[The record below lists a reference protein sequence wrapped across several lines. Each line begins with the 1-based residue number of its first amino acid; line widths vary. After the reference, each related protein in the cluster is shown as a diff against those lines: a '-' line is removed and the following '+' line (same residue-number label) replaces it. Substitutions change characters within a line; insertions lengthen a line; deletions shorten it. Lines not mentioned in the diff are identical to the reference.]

1 MSSTQGV
8 ISRYRPYLP
17 VTVSTPVVTLQ
28 EGDTPLLRLRNIE
41 RHMSCEAE
49 LYAKFEGLNP
59 TASFKDRGMTVAVS
73 KALEEGAGAVLCAST
88 GNTSASAAAYAARA
102 NLKCVVILP
111 EGAIALGK
119 LAQALLHGAVVLPV
133 AASFDGALDLVRK
146 ISAAYKITLVN
157 SVNPYRLAGQ
167 KTAAFEICDVLGDA
181 PDFHVLPVGN
191 AGNITAYWMGY
202 KEYNAAGKSRRLP
215 KMFGFQAEGAA
226 PIVRGTPIENP
237 ETVASAIRIGN
248 PASWQQALKARD
260 ESGGD
265 IRAVS
270 DAAILEAY
278 RMLARFEGI
287 FAEPASAAALAG
299 AIQIHAEKML
309 DRGMRCVLT
318 LTGHGLKDPGTA
330 LKVVP
335 EPSPFKADVRAI
347 ADFLKLS
354 PQQA

>member
-1 MSSTQGV
+1 MTTQGV
-8 ISRYRPYLP
+8 ISRYRAYLP
-17 VTVSTPVVTLQ
+17 VTESTPVISLR

-41 RHMSCEAE
+41 KHVDCEAE

-73 KALEEGAGAVLCAST
+73 KAVEEGASAVLCAST

-119 LAQALLHGAVVLPV
+119 LAQALLHGAMVLPV
-133 AASFDGALDLVRK
+133 STSFDGALDIVRK
-146 ISAAYKITLVN
+146 ISAGYKITMVN

-202 KEYNAAGKSRRLP
+202 KEYFVSGLTKRRP
-215 KMFGFQAEGAA
+215 RMFGFQAEGAA
-226 PIVRGTPIENP
+226 PIVRGAPVEKP
-237 ETVASAIRIGN
+237 ETIASAIRIGN
-248 PASWQQALKARD
+248 PASWKSAIEARD
-260 ESGGD
+260 ESGGE

-270 DAAILEAY
+270 DSAILEAY

-299 AIQIHAEKML
+299 AIQMHADKIL
-309 DRGMRCVLT
+309 IRGTRAVLT

-330 LKVVP
+330 LKIVP
-335 EPSPFKADVRAI
+335 EPKPVKADVQTI
-347 ADFLKLS
+347 AEMVGLKKI
-354 PQQA
+354 

>member
-1 MSSTQGV
+1 MSSTEGV
-8 ISRYRPYLP
+8 IARYRSYLP
-17 VTVSTPVVTLQ
+17 VTASTPVVTLR

-41 RHMSCEAE
+41 KHLACEAE

-73 KALEEGAGAVLCAST
+73 KALEEGASAVVCAST

-119 LAQALLHGAVVLPV
+119 LAQALLHGAKVLPV
-133 AASFDGALDLVRK
+133 AASFDGALEIVRK
-146 ISAAYKITLVN
+146 ISSTYKITLVN
-157 SVNPYRLAGQ
+157 SINPYRIAGQ
-167 KTAAFEICDVLGDA
+167 KTAAFEVCDLMGDA
-181 PDFHVLPVGN
+181 PDYHILPVGN

-202 KEYNAAGKSRRLP
+202 QEYFDAGKCARKPR
-215 KMFGFQAEGAA
+215 MFGFQAEGAA
-226 PIVRGTPIENP
+226 PIVLGRPVEKP

-248 PASWQQALKARD
+248 PASWESAIRARD
-260 ESGGD
+260 ESGGE

-278 RMLARFEGI
+278 RMLARMEGI

-299 AIQIHAEKML
+299 AIQMHAERL
-309 DRGMRCVLT
+309 LSRGHRAVLT

-330 LKVVP
+330 LKIVP
-335 EPSPFKADVRAI
+335 EQKAVKPDVESI
-347 ADFLKLS
+347 ADMLGLKRL
-354 PQQA
+354 

>member
-1 MSSTQGV
+1 MSTRGV
-8 ISRYRPYLP
+8 IARYRPYLP
-17 VTVSTPVVTLQ
+17 VTESTPVITLQ
-28 EGDTPLLRLRNIE
+28 EGDTPLLRLRNVEKHIG
-41 RHMSCEAE
+41 CEAE

-59 TASFKDRGMTVAVS
+59 TASFKDRGMTLAVS
-73 KALEEGAGAVLCAST
+73 KAIEEGADAVLCAST

-102 NLKCVVILP
+102 RIKCAVILP

-133 AASFDGALDLVRK
+133 AASFDGALDLVRQ
-146 ISAAYKITLVN
+146 ISATYRITLVN

-167 KTAAFEICDVLGDA
+167 KTAAFEICDLLGDA
-181 PDFHVLPVGN
+181 PDFHILPVGN

-202 KEYNAAGKSRRLP
+202 KEYFAAGLSKRRP
-215 KMFGFQAEGAA
+215 KMYGFQAEGAA
-226 PIVRGTPIENP
+226 PIVRGAPVEKP
-237 ETVASAIRIGN
+237 ETIASAIRIGN
-248 PASWQQALKARD
+248 PASWRQALEARD
-260 ESGGD
+260 ESGGE

-278 RMLARFEGI
+278 RLLARLEGI

-299 AIQIHAEKML
+299 AIQMHADKL
-309 DRGMRCVLT
+309 LVRGFRAALT

-335 EPSPFKADVRAI
+335 EPKSVKADVGAI
-347 ADFLKLS
+347 ADFLGLKKGV
-354 PQQA
+354 PT